1 MAQTSTAASLRQIT
15 MSIWGLGLLS
25 FNGGTLE
32 ALVAGGGIDSSKA
45 VILAVGGGT
54 FLADAGT
61 ASTLSGAITG
71 VGAWT
76 KAGPGTLTLT
86 GMNTYSGG
94 TNLNGGILAVNSD
107 VNLGTGAL
115 SFNGGTLQAL
125 VAGAGSI
132 RAKRLILPWA
142 GGRFW
147 RTPVPL
153 RR

>member
-1 MAQTSTAASLRQIT
+1 
-15 MSIWGLGLLS
+15 
-25 FNGGTLE
+25 
-32 ALVAGGGIDSSKA
+32 
-45 VILAVGGGT
+45 LAE
-54 FLADAGT
+54 AGT
-61 ASTLSGAITG
+61 ASTLGGAITG
-71 VGAWT
+71 VGSRT
-76 KAGPGTLTLT
+76 NTGLGTLTLT
-86 GMNTYSGG
+86 AVNTYSGG

-125 VAGAGSI
+125 VAGGGIDSSKA
-132 RAKRLILPWA
+132 LILPWA